1 MSFKSYQ
8 RVLVGLLNSLNLVLG
23 HMVQIYIYIF
33 FYFVSKFCTFIMIV
47 KMMLKQWAAMEEKEC
62 NCLHSFFL
70 HSGKFKKHSL
80 INDVSI

>member
-23 HMVQIYIYIF
+23 HMVQIYIYIYIF
-33 FYFVSKFCTFIMIV
+33 FYFVSKFRTFIMIV
-47 KMMLKQWAAMEEKEC
+47 KMLKQCAAMEEKEC

-70 HSGKFKKHSL
+70 HSANSRSTL
-80 INDVSI
+80 